1 MKRIALAVALLV
13 SLTAPAWAGFDEG
26 VAAYDRGDYAA
37 DSREFK
43 PLAEQGF
50 AVARGSLGVMYAN
63 GVIVPQDLV
72 QAHLWFNLAA
82 AQGSDLVRKKR
93 EIIARKMTPAQIAEA
108 EWLAREW
115 KPKKE

>member
-1 MKRIALAVALLV
+1 MKRIAHAVALLV

-26 VAAYDRGDYAA
+26 VAAYDRGDDAA

-43 PLAEQGF
+43 PLGGQGI
-50 AVARGSLGVMYAN
+50 AVPRDSLGVMYAN

-82 AQGSDLVRKKR
+82 AQGSDLVRKNR
-93 EIIARKMTPAQIAEA
+93 EPAARKMTPVQIAEA
-108 EWLAREW
+108 
-115 KPKKE
+115 